1 MGELAMKIKFILDSA
16 ADMPEELTDKYDI
29 DVFPLYI
36 HHGDKQYKDGIGIT
50 SKEVY
55 ENMKDGEVYKTS
67 QVAVNDFME
76 KFEEYAKKDKTV
88 IYPAFSSEL
97 SGTFQSAVLAKNKI
111 KEKYSDFD
119 ITIIDT
125 KSASMGVGLALYN
138 VLQEMEKNNLNKKE
152 IIEKIKYYAEHME
165 HIFTVEDLDYLVR
178 GGRLN
183 KISGLV
189 GGILN
194 IKPII
199 EVENGKLEQLEKKK
213 GSKKVRKR
221 IIELFLEK
229 GTNIAEQNLA
239 ILHAN
244 SKKKAEEFKSEIEEK
259 TKYKSVIFSDIGAVI
274 GAHTGPG
281 TYGIIFLNEKR
292 KVNEVEIYK

>member
-1 MGELAMKIKFILDSA
+1 MKIKFILDSA

-50 SKEVY
+50 SKKVY
-55 ENMKDGEVYKTS
+55 ENMKNSEVYKTS

>member
-50 SKEVY
+50 SKKVY
-55 ENMKDGEVYKTS
+55 ENMKNGEVYKTS

-111 KEKYSDFD
+111 KEKYPDFD

-244 SKKKAEEFKSEIEEK
+244 SKKKAEEFKLEIEEK

>member
-1 MGELAMKIKFILDSA
+1 MKIKFILDSA

-50 SKEVY
+50 SKKVY
-55 ENMKDGEVYKTS
+55 ENMKNGEVYKTS

-111 KEKYSDFD
+111 KEKYPDFD

-199 EVENGKLEQLEKKK
+199 EIKNGKLEQIEKKK

-221 IIELFLEK
+221 IIELFLER
-229 GTNIAEQNLA
+229 GSNIPEQNLA

>member
-1 MGELAMKIKFILDSA
+1 MKIKFILDSA
-16 ADMPEELTDKYDI
+16 ADMPEELTNKYDI

-36 HHGDKQYKDGIGIT
+36 HHEEEQYKDGIDIS
-50 SKEVY
+50 SKKVY

-76 KFEEYAKKDKTV
+76 KFEEYAKKGETV

-111 KEKYSDFD
+111 KEKYPDFD

-125 KSASMGVGLALYN
+125 KCASMGVGLALYN
-138 VLQEMEKNNLNKKE
+138 VIQEMDKKKLEKKE

-183 KISGLV
+183 KVSGFV

-199 EVENGKLEQLEKKK
+199 EVKNGKLEQLEKKK

-221 IIELFLEK
+221 IIELFLERGK
-229 GTNIAEQNLA
+229 NLAEQNIA

-244 SKKKAEEFKSEIEEK
+244 SKKKAEEFKSEIAEK
-259 TKYKSVIFSDIGAVI
+259 TKYRSVIFSDIGAVI

-292 KVNEVEIYK
+292 KVNEVEIY

>member
-1 MGELAMKIKFILDSA
+1 MKIKFILDSA
-16 ADMPEELTDKYDI
+16 ADMPEELTNKYDI

-36 HHGDKQYKDGIGIT
+36 HHEEEQYKDGIDIS
-50 SKEVY
+50 SKKVY

-76 KFEEYAKKDKTV
+76 KFEEYAKKGETV

-111 KEKYSDFD
+111 KEKYPDFD

-125 KSASMGVGLALYN
+125 KCASMGVGLALYN
-138 VLQEMEKNNLNKKE
+138 VIQEMDKKKLEKKE

-183 KISGLV
+183 KVSGFV

-199 EVENGKLEQLEKKK
+199 EVKNGKLEQLEKKK

-221 IIELFLEK
+221 IIELFLERGK
-229 GTNIAEQNLA
+229 NLAEQNIA

-244 SKKKAEEFKSEIEEK
+244 SKKKAEEFKSEIAVK
-259 TKYKSVIFSDIGAVI
+259 TKYRSVIFSDIGAVI

-292 KVNEVEIYK
+292 KVNEVEIY

>member
-1 MGELAMKIKFILDSA
+1 
-16 ADMPEELTDKYDI
+16 
-29 DVFPLYI
+29 
-36 HHGDKQYKDGIGIT
+36 
-50 SKEVY
+50 
-55 ENMKDGEVYKTS
+55 
-67 QVAVNDFME
+67 ME

-111 KEKYSDFD
+111 KEKYPDFD

-244 SKKKAEEFKSEIEEK
+244 SKKKAEEFKLEIEEK

>member
-1 MGELAMKIKFILDSA
+1 MKIKFILDSA

-111 KEKYSDFD
+111 KEKYPDFD